1 MSLIR
6 VRRERKKEW
15 IDVRKGLPLRF
26 LIFLL
31 VLVVLALW
39 LLPRWVTSVLS

>member
-6 VRRERKKEW
+6 VRRSRKKEW
-15 IDVRKGLPLRF
+15 IDTRKGWSPRV

-31 VLVVLALW
+31 VLVIVAIW
-39 LLPRWVTSVLS
+39 YLSTRF